1 MWGWGG
7 GLYFLTV
14 MNKTRILPLVL
25 ALTALLLPPRAW
37 ACTALMIT
45 DTKGNAYSGKT
56 MEYAVPLPFEM
67 TYVPAGTKV
76 ASIAPGKKPGFS
88 FETKYPVLGVGAD
101 PGVGSGLN
109 MMVESAND
117 QGLSLS
123 TNELPDSQSPT
134 GAGSDAAKAVA
145 STDLALYLLGNFKSV
160 AEVKAALQGGEVS
173 VWLPEIPLVGN
184 IVAPFHYILFDKTGA
199 GIVIEFLDGKMN
211 VHDNPVGVA
220 TNAPDFPWHLKNLN
234 NYAQLTNLDKNTGQ
248 FGQLKVAAP
257 DSGNAL
263 ANVPS
268 SQISAG
274 RFVKAAY
281 YTQFVRKADSPEEA
295 IITLGHILNNFDRPY
310 DLSID
315 KGYSAEGGKPGAIT
329 SEVTLFTW
337 MNDKVRNLYFL
348 RTIDALN
355 FAQFDFGKLAPIKSV
370 VTVPLAKINDA
381 SLDGTQVLLGAAK

>member
-1 MWGWGG
+1 MR
-7 GLYFLTV
+7 
-14 MNKTRILPLVL
+14 KILPAGLLVASL
-25 ALTALLLPPRAW
+25 MFQAPAAH

-76 ASIAPGKKPGFS
+76 ASVAPGKKPGLS
-88 FETKYPVLGVGAD
+88 FETKYPVLGVSAD
-101 PGVGSGLN
+101 VGVGSGLN

-134 GAGSDAAKAVA
+134 GAGSDAAKALA
-145 STDLALYLLGNFKSV
+145 STDLALYLLGNFKTV
-160 AEVKAALQGGEVS
+160 AEAKAALQGGEVS
-173 VWLPEIPLVGN
+173 VWLPQIALVGN
-184 IVAPFHYILFDKTGA
+184 IEAPFHYILFDKTGA

-211 VHDNPVGVA
+211 VHDNPVGVV

-234 NYAQLTNLDKNTGQ
+234 NYAQLTNVDKNTGQ
-248 FGQLKVAAP
+248 FGQLKVSAP

-281 YTQFVRKADSPEEA
+281 YTQFVRKADSPEDA
-295 IITLGHILNNFDRPY
+295 VITLGHILNNFDRPY

-315 KGYSAEGGKPGAIT
+315 TGYSAEGGKPGSTT

-355 FAQFDFGKLAPIKSV
+355 FSKFEIDKLAPIKSV

-381 SLDGTQVLLGAAK
+381 SLDGTQVLLGAANAE

>member
-1 MWGWGG
+1 
-7 GLYFLTV
+7 
-14 MNKTRILPLVL
+14 
-25 ALTALLLPPRAW
+25 
-37 ACTALMIT
+37 MIT

-76 ASIAPGKKPGFS
+76 ASIAPGNKPGFA

-123 TNELPDSQSPT
+123 TNELPKSKSPT
-134 GAGSDAAKAVA
+134 GAGSDAAKALA
-145 STDLALYLLGNFKSV
+145 STDLGLYLLGNFKSV
-160 AEVKAALQGGEVS
+160 AEVKAVLKSDEVS
-173 VWLPEIPLVGN
+173 VWLPEIPIVGN
-184 IVAPFHYILFDKTGA
+184 IVAPFHYILWDKTGV

-211 VHDNPVGVA
+211 VHDNPVGVV

-234 NYAQLTNLDKNTGQ
+234 NYSHLNNMDKNSGQ
-248 FGQLKVAAP
+248 FGKLKVSAP

-281 YTQFVRKADSPEEA
+281 YTQFVRKADTPEQA
-295 IITLGHILNNFDRPY
+295 VITLGHILNNFDRPY

-315 KGYSAEGGKPGAIT
+315 KGYSAEGGQPGAVT

-355 FAQFDFGKLAPIKSV
+355 FSKFEFDKLTPIKSV
-370 VTVPLAKINDA
+370 VKVPLAKINDA

>member
-1 MWGWGG
+1 MKKVIHT
-7 GLYFLTV
+7 LTLV
-14 MNKTRILPLVL
+14 VALVL
-25 ALTALLLPPRAW
+25 QAPAAR

-45 DTKGNAYSGKT
+45 DTEGNAYSGKT

-76 ASIAPGKKPGFS
+76 ASIAPGNKPGFS
-88 FETKYPVLGVGAD
+88 FETKYPVLGVSAD

-123 TNELPDSQSPT
+123 TNELPNSQSPT
-134 GAGSDAAKAVA
+134 GAGSDASKALA
-145 STDLALYLLGNFKSV
+145 STDLGLYLLGNFKSV
-160 AEVKAALQGGEVS
+160 AEVKAALQSGEVS
-173 VWLPEIPLVGN
+173 VWLPEIPIVGN
-184 IVAPFHYILFDKTGA
+184 IVAPFHYILWDKTGV

-211 VHDNPVGVA
+211 VHDNPVGVV

-234 NYAQLTNLDKNTGQ
+234 NYAHLTNVDKNTGQ
-248 FGQLKVAAP
+248 FGQREVSAP

-281 YTQFVRKADSPEEA
+281 YTQFVRKADSPEDA
-295 IITLGHILNNFDRPY
+295 VITLGHILNNFDRPY

-315 KGYSAEGGKPGAIT
+315 KGYSAEGGQPGQTT

-355 FAQFDFGKLAPIKSV
+355 FSKFEFDKLAPVKSV
-370 VTVPLAKINDA
+370 VTVPLAKVNDA
-381 SLDGTQVLLGAAK
+381 SLDGTQVLLGAANAE